1 MIAVI
6 ECTTIAHWLNYLV
19 RNLTKSRVL

>member
-6 ECTTIAHWLNYLV
+6 ERTTIAHWLNYLV